1 MWSKDPLGY
10 ADGSLATSRVSLVGQ
25 AKGEDPDE
33 EATQKRM
40 PKGSEGGRGM

>member
-1 MWSKDPLGY
+1 MLSKEILCY
-10 ADGSLATSRVSLVGQ
+10 ADGSIATGRVSLVGQ

-40 PKGSEGGRGM
+40 PNGSEGGRGM